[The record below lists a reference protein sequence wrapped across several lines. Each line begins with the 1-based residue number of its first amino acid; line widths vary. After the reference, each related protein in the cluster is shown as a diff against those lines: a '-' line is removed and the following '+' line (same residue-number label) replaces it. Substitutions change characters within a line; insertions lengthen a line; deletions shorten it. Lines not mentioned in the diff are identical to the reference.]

1 LQAGREVNPLRQLVA
16 IPLLR
21 RQVRVVETGSDC
33 GNNSRVSPNVKLD
46 DARPLAYFGGRV
58 VIPVTGLLDTPD
70 GQYITI
76 HSPMLFP
83 AR

>member
-1 LQAGREVNPLRQLVA
+1 MPLAPVKAYAVCLHRPGIFTGRVA
-16 IPLLR
+16 
-21 RQVRVVETGSDC
+21 E
-33 GNNSRVSPNVKLD
+33 NVKLG
-46 DARPLAYFGGRV
+46 DARPAAYPNGGAGL
-58 VIPVTGLLDTPD
+58 PVTGLLDTPD